1 MNSFPSTSGRAR
13 WTWVVLFTLIV
24 SPAAQ
29 AEVALKKAP
38 GRDFNNN
45 KARTLVFPNWFKPT
59 FWELNDDINEA
70 VKAGKI
76 GIMIDASEEN
86 CTYCI
91 AFIERSLNDPVI
103 QKRFRK
109 NFDALGLEVIGD
121 TRIHDV
127 DGKTYSVKNF
137 LHKYKAYVT
146 PTLLFFGKDG
156 KLLLKITGYYSP
168 EKFSQVLDYFKSG
181 QYKKQ
186 SWRDYYAE
194 RNDKGSAGIVY
205 DAEIFQMKPGNLARN
220 KSAARRP
227 LMVLFEKPGC
237 NDCKRLHDK
246 VLSAQTTRNW
256 IKRFDAV
263 QVNAE
268 DGRSML
274 VTPAGHETTARAWAA
289 SLDIAY
295 YPAFVFFDEAGN
307 EVFRIDTYTRN
318 VRLENSMSL
327 VLNKGYVNEL
337 QLQRWSHEQFVRKH
351 SEQKDQ

>member
-1 MNSFPSTSGRAR
+1 MKTLFISPGKAR
-13 WTWVVLFTLIV
+13 LTLITLIALIV
-24 SPAAQ
+24 APAVAQ
-29 AEVALKKAP
+29 AEVALKKSP

-45 KARTLVFPNWFKPT
+45 RAHTMVFPGWFKPT

-91 AFIERSLNDPVI
+91 AFIERSLNNPNI

-127 DGKTYSVKNF
+127 DGKTYSVKDF
-137 LHKYKAYVT
+137 LQKYKAYVT
-146 PTLLFFGKDG
+146 PTLLFFGRDG

-168 EKFSQVLDYFKSG
+168 EKFTQVLDYFESG
-181 QYKKQ
+181 QYLKQ
-186 SWRDYYAE
+186 SWRDYYAA
-194 RNDKGSAGIVY
+194 RNDKGGADIVY
-205 DAEIFQMKPGNLARN
+205 DKAIFRLDSANLVRN
-220 KSAARRP
+220 KTSAERP

-237 NDCKRLHDK
+237 KDCRRLHDK
-246 VLSAQTTRNW
+246 VLSSQTTRNW

-263 QVNAE
+263 QINA
-268 DGRSML
+268 DDDKSLL
-274 VTPAGHETTARAWAA
+274 VTPGGKKTTARAWAA
-289 SLDIAY
+289 ALDIAY
-295 YPAFVFFDEAGN
+295 YPAFVFFDASGN

-337 QLQRWSHEQFVRKH
+337 QLQRWSHEQFVRRQ
-351 SEQKDQ
+351 SEQNK

>member
-1 MNSFPSTSGRAR
+1 MQSLFPNPRFFRSAL
-13 WTWVVLFTLIV
+13 VAFLAFAVLPV
-24 SPAAQ
+24 AQ
-29 AEVALKKAP
+29 AELALEKSP

-45 KARTLVFPNWFKPT
+45 KARTLVFPSWFKQT
-59 FWELNDDINEA
+59 FWYLNDDINEA

-91 AFIERSLNDPVI
+91 AFIERSLNDPEI

-121 TRIHDV
+121 TQIQDV
-127 DGKTYSVKNF
+127 DGKTYSVKKF

-168 EKFSQVLDYFKSG
+168 EKFTQVLDYFESG
-181 QYKKQ
+181 EYKKQ
-186 SWRDYYAE
+186 SWRDYYVA
-194 RNDKGSAGIVY
+194 RNDKGSADFIY
-205 DAEIFQMKPGNLARN
+205 DTALFKMKAGNLARN
-220 KSAARRP
+220 KSAADRP

-237 NDCKRLHDK
+237 EDCKQLHER
-246 VLSAQTTRNW
+246 VLSVKTTRNW
-256 IKRFDAV
+256 IERFDAV
-263 QVNAE
+263 QINA
-268 DGRSML
+268 DDDKSPL
-274 VTPAGHETTARAWAA
+274 VTPGGEKITPKAWAA
-289 SLDIAY
+289 RLDLAY
-295 YPAFVFFDEAGN
+295 YPAFVFFDESGN

-327 VLNKGYVNEL
+327 VLNKGYKHEL
-337 QLQRWSHEQFVRKH
+337 QLQRWSREQFVRRQ
-351 SEQKDQ
+351 SGQNR

>member
-1 MNSFPSTSGRAR
+1 MQTYFTQTRFLGA
-13 WTWVVLFTLIV
+13 VLAALIAIIIA
-24 SPAAQ
+24 PAAQ
-29 AEVALKKAP
+29 ADIALKKTP

-45 KARTLVFPNWFKPT
+45 KARTLVFPGWFKPT
-59 FWELNDDINEA
+59 FWYLNDDVNEA

-91 AFIERSLNDPVI
+91 AFIERSLNDPAI

-121 TRIHDV
+121 TQIQDV
-127 DGKTYSVKNF
+127 DGKTYTVKEF

-168 EKFSQVLDYFKSG
+168 EKFTQVLDYFESG
-181 QYKKQ
+181 EYQKQ
-186 SWRDYYAE
+186 SWRDYYAA

-205 DAEIFQMKPGNLARN
+205 DSALFTLKADNLARN
-220 KSAARRP
+220 DNPAKRP

-237 NDCKRLHDK
+237 ADCKQLHEK
-246 VLSAQTTRNW
+246 VLNAQTTRNW
-256 IKRFDAV
+256 IDRFDAV
-263 QVNAE
+263 QINA
-268 DGRSML
+268 DDDKSQL
-274 VTPAGHETTARAWAA
+274 VTPGGEKTTPRAWADE
-289 SLDIAY
+289 LDLAY
-295 YPAFVFFDEAGN
+295 YPAFVFFDESGN

-327 VLNKGYVNEL
+327 VLSKGYKHEL
-337 QLQRWSHEQFVRKH
+337 QLQRWSREQFVRRQ
-351 SEQKDQ
+351 SEQNK